1 MDLRYLIEVRVTPS
15 YQGQQEGKFAFAYSV
30 EIENQG
36 SFTAQL
42 LNRHWLITD
51 GDGNTEEV
59 QGPGVVGEQPILVP
73 GDTFRYTSGAVLKTP
88 VGSMRGQYEMQ
99 ADDGHRFMARIA
111 PFTLAVPGK
120 LN

>member
-1 MDLRYLIEVRVTPS
+1 MDPRYLIEVRVTPITRPAR
-15 YQGQQEGKFAFAYSV
+15 GQICFCLLGRNRKS
-30 EIENQG
+30 G
-36 SFTAQL
+36 QL
-42 LNRHWLITD
+42 YGPIIKSPLVDYRWRWQY
-51 GDGNTEEV
+51 EEV